1 MAIHPKRTVEE
12 LERRLNERCE
22 SLLNVMKG
30 FRDATHTTAT
40 GSEPGRAIKAQDI
53 RFAVD
58 DVSTALKEIK
68 SQLGKG

>member
-1 MAIHPKRTVEE
+1 MAIHPNRTVEE

-22 SLLNVMKG
+22 ALLKVMKG
-30 FRDATHTTAT
+30 FREATHTTVI
-40 GSEPGRAIKAQDI
+40 GSEPGRAIKSQDI